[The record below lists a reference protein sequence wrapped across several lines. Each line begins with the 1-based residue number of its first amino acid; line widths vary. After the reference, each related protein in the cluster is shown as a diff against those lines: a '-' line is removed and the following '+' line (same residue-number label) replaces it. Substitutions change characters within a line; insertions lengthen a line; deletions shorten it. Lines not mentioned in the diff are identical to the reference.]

1 MKKIIFGAALALV
14 FIFTSA
20 GIAFGDREILRP
32 KDIPE
37 EAIPAEQMPKIELPK
52 FVEGERWEFT
62 ATTKQGAA
70 KTSDILEGE
79 FEAVYQ
85 AGELEVFEIINGE
98 KTTPTQPSSAARI
111 KRLILPDYIGY
122 LVFPLQVSWEATYPV
137 NPPGARRTYTRTVNY
152 KVVAVKKGVVT
163 IRGEGLIGSSSVAEW
178 IYRYDPGEKCVVESY
193 GDQLVGGGGVKTETK
208 LKKHTLPPVPGG
220 VVLIR

>member
-1 MKKIIFGAALALV
+1 MKKIIFSAVLALV
-14 FIFTSA
+14 FTSA
-20 GIAFGDREILRP
+20 GIAFGDQREILRP
-32 KDIPE
+32 RDIPE
-37 EAIPAEQMPKIELPK
+37 EAIPKEQMPKIELPK

-62 ATTKQGAA
+62 ATTKGAS
-70 KTSDILEGE
+70 TSDILEGE
-79 FEAVYQ
+79 FEAVYK
-85 AGELEVFEIINGE
+85 AGELEVFEVINSE

-152 KVVAVKKGVVT
+152 KVVAVKKRVVT

>member
-1 MKKIIFGAALALV
+1 MKKIIFSAVLALV
-14 FIFTSA
+14 FTSA
-20 GIAFGDREILRP
+20 GIAFGDQREILRP

-98 KTTPTQPSSAARI
+98 KTTPTQPRSAAR
-111 KRLILPDYIGY
+111 
-122 LVFPLQVSWEATYPV
+122 
-137 NPPGARRTYTRTVNY
+137 
-152 KVVAVKKGVVT
+152 
-163 IRGEGLIGSSSVAEW
+163 
-178 IYRYDPGEKCVVESY
+178 
-193 GDQLVGGGGVKTETK
+193 
-208 LKKHTLPPVPGG
+208 
-220 VVLIR
+220 